1 MPPVS
6 FISLVVLVGNIICG
20 VDVPGS
26 SWVSKIPA
34 LAKQEPDV
42 DSYLGNPNDVNLSF
56 FRLQPPPAV
65 ESFEFREDEFT
76 VDNFDAVL
84 RDVEKV
90 KLKRVDVARKVF
102 GTCPDT
108 DKVYLYIE
116 IPSGKYFTIWCL
128 DVHC

>member
-1 MPPVS
+1 M
-6 FISLVVLVGNIICG
+6 VVLVGNIICG
-20 VDVPGS
+20 VDVPGT

-34 LAKQEPDV
+34 LAKQEPGV
-42 DSYLGNPNDVNLSF
+42 DSYLRNPHDVNIGF

-65 ESFEFREDEFT
+65 ESFEFREDGFT

-84 RDVEKV
+84 RDVEKI

-116 IPSGKYFTIWCL
+116 SPSGKYFAVWHH
-128 DVHC
+128 DVHR